1 MSVNLTLAANII
13 AAFMAGAAVA
23 LAYGLWYIPS
33 FPTPIVSVVLA
44 YTAGIITATASRYHV
59 VLPIPGVQAE
69 QVYTQLETP
78 NERP

>member
-13 AAFMAGAAVA
+13 AVFMAGAAVA
-23 LAYGLWYIPS
+23 LAYGLWDIPNFS
-33 FPTPIVSVVLA
+33 KPIVSVALA

-59 VLPIPGVQAE
+59 VVPIPGVRE
-69 QVYTQLETP
+69 EEVYTPLETP